1 MPAFVNVEKA
11 EGNTSDVVEIWP
23 YLLEK
28 AYAAYY
34 SKYQALKYG
43 NEQDFVAE
51 LTGVPYKF
59 VKREKIDVEN
69 KQHLE
74 L

>member
-1 MPAFVNVEKA
+1 VPAFVNVEKA

-43 NEQDFVAE
+43 N
-51 LTGVPYKF
+51 
-59 VKREKIDVEN
+59 
-69 KQHLE
+69 
-74 L
+74 